1 MGPPGGGR
9 NDISDRFTRHM
20 NIISIDSFDDN
31 TMTKIFTSIVDWHF
45 AKGFDSSFGRLGK
58 VRPML
63 PRGAYPYMHFGEN
76 YEMKRGFVSRTEI
89 SKRALE
95 SREPG
100 ENLWSRDENKNKT
113 TRFKLD
119 SNCARMVMKGQRVV
133 QLLYEFLKS

>member
-58 VRPML
+58 VRQIHPQDL
-63 PRGAYPYMHFGEN
+63 R
-76 YEMKRGFVSRTEI
+76 RLS
-89 SKRALE
+89 LE
-95 SREPG
+95 SASIGHSLRYRG
-100 ENLWSRDENKNKT
+100 R
-113 TRFKLD
+113 KLYIFTD
-119 SNCARMVMKGQRVV
+119 IIA
-133 QLLYEFLKS
+133 